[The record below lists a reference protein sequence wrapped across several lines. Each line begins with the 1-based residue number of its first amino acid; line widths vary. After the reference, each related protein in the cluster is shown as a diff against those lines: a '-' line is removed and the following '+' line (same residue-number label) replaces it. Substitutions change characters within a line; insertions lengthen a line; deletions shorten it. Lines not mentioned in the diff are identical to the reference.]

1 MRFVGGAGSCLQWR
15 GFRWASRSLPI
26 SVPQSV
32 NGGCRGAEQ
41 KKVELLDDLE
51 PRSLLIEMYI
61 FFCPGNGW

>member
-51 PRSLLIEMYI
+51 PRSLLIEMYL
-61 FFCPGNGW
+61 PLPW